1 MVEGRLTGIVEGVLT
16 GWISAGEGAES
27 AYLEGVAD
35 GEGPFGRIRAEP
47 AKKGRA
53 HFAIP
58 IPEAYRDG
66 RMRFFDVRP
75 LGELRPLDGGP
86 VAFDG
91 GLFSALELVSAPGDP
106 AAAEPPALVE
116 GLVRF
121 EPPSELT
128 GWAWAPGAPE
138 RRLRI
143 EILASGTLVSTIAA
157 DRPHPDARGDSR
169 HGFRVDLARLLRYG
183 PHEITVRAEGA
194 SEPLPGGRFR
204 TGVFAADGE
213 VDCPDYLDAPADRA
227 LLNNLPFEHY
237 ARSALR
243 LGPARV
249 VPRQINRLRRERMV
263 FAGNNGAPAL
273 LLVLPRTDDVTRA
286 TWALQSYPHTLA
298 LDAEAGVE
306 AIRSAAAQA
315 GWVLFAQAGD
325 LLHPSAAGVL
335 SRTQDADLVAWPR
348 FCADAARAGSG
359 GTLLRRPHLDPFT
372 AWSGAISDSTL
383 AVRGAV
389 LTQAPAGVLAAL
401 AEGRLHPLWVWLAG
415 QDLRRL
421 SYVEALTSCIGDWS
435 PPSRTEIERDEG
447 LCRELMAGADDF
459 VLARTMDDLPTPHVL
474 VPALRARRTSVV
486 IPFRGRPELTLRC
499 IHALAGQRLS
509 GELELVLVD
518 NQSEPGE
525 ARRILDGARRML
537 GEARVVAVAYD
548 APFSHSA
555 ENNLGA
561 RAATGEVLV
570 LCNNDVALQDPAL
583 LEQLGAWALRPGIG
597 AVGCRLED
605 PERGLGSY
613 GHVFAPP
620 SESPF
625 QPPLMENTDP
635 AYSRHVHAVPG
646 ATLALAAIRR
656 ELYLDLGGL
665 DEVRFPIGYNDV
677 DFMLR
682 ASRQGLTHL
691 YLGHVWGQHRRGSS
705 RTGDD
710 EDLQTLLINQTYPEA
725 ARGHLNQLARVRIG
739 PEAADAAPAAQ
750 PSPQDAALIERL
762 ESVLQRQAAAE
773 RERADLAEALAG
785 AQAWISQLESRI
797 GRSDPE
803 A

>member
-1 MVEGRLTGIVEGVLT
+1 MVEGRLTGIVEGALR
-16 GWISAGEGAES
+16 GWIAAGEGAEP

-35 GEGPFGRIRAEP
+35 GEGAFGRVRAEP
-47 AKKGRA
+47 CEEGRA

-58 IPEAYRDG
+58 IPETFRDG
-66 RMRFFDVRP
+66 CMRFFDVRP
-75 LGELRPLDGGP
+75 VGALQPLDGGP

-91 GLFSALELVSAPGDP
+91 GLFSPLELASTTNDP
-106 AAAEPPALVE
+106 AAAEPPVLVE

-121 EPPSELT
+121 EPPSEVT

-143 EILASGTLVSTIAA
+143 EILAGGKLATTIAA
-157 DRPHPDARGDSR
+157 DRPHPDARGDGR
-169 HGFRVDLARLLRYG
+169 HGFRVDLARLLRHG
-183 PHEITVRAEGA
+183 PHEIALRAEGA
-194 SEPLPGGRFR
+194 SEPLPGGSFR

-213 VDCPDYLDAPADRA
+213 VDCPGYLDAPADRA
-227 LLNNLPFEHY
+227 LLGKLPLEHH
-237 ARSALR
+237 ARAAVR
-243 LGPARV
+243 LGPGRV

-263 FAGNNGAPAL
+263 FAGSAGAPVL
-273 LLVLPRTDDVTRA
+273 LLVLPGTDDATRA
-286 TWALQSYPHTLA
+286 AWALQSYPRTLA
-298 LDAEAGVE
+298 LGAEAGVE
-306 AIRSAAAQA
+306 AIRAAVAEA
-315 GWVLFAQAGD
+315 GWVLFAHAGD
-325 LLHPSAAGVL
+325 LLHPSAAGAV
-335 SRTQDADLVAWPR
+335 SRMDADVVAWPR
-348 FCADAARAGSG
+348 FCADAAHAGAG
-359 GTLLRRPHLDPFT
+359 GTLLRRPPLDPVT

-383 AVRGAV
+383 AVRGG
-389 LTQAPAGVLAAL
+389 LLESAPDGVLAAL
-401 AEGRLHPLWVWLAG
+401 AEGRLHPLWIWLAG

-421 SYVEALTSCIGDWS
+421 DHVEALTSRIGDWS
-435 PPSRTEIERDEG
+435 APARAEIARDEA
-447 LCRELMAGADDF
+447 LCRELMADGEDF
-459 VLARTMDDLPTPHVL
+459 VLARTTDDLPTPHVL

-518 NQSEPGE
+518 NQSEPEE

-537 GEARVVAVAYD
+537 GDKRVVALAYD

-561 RAATGEVLV
+561 RAATGEVLL
-570 LCNNDVALQDPAL
+570 LCNNDVVLQDPAL

-597 AVGCRLED
+597 AVGCRLMD

-635 AYSRHVHAVPG
+635 AYGLHAHAVAG
-646 ATLALAAIRR
+646 DTLALAAVRR

-682 ASRQGLTHL
+682 ASRRGLTHL
-691 YLGHVWGQHRRGSS
+691 YLGHVWAQHRRGSS

-710 EDLQTLLINQTYPEA
+710 EDFQALLINQIYPEA

-739 PEAADAAPAAQ
+739 PEAKGATPIAE

-762 ESVLQRQAAAE
+762 EGVLQRQAAAE
-773 RERADLAEALAG
+773 RDRADLAEALAR
-785 AQAWISQLESRI
+785 AQAGISQLESRI
-797 GRSDPE
+797 GRADPE